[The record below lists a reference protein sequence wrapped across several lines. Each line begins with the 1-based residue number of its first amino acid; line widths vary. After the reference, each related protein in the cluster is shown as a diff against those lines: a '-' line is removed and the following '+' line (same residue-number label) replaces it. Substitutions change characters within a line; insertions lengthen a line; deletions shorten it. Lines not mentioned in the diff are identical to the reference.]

1 MSGIHHSRQLLTVLA
16 ASLLALTDSGA
27 EAVSR
32 LSTRFLA
39 RGEQA
44 LLEVAVAD
52 VQPAEWPEIPVVAGV
67 EIRQAG
73 RVPRLQ
79 PLPGRKREYV
89 LEYLVSSYAAGGHTI
104 PAITVLADGVKSHT
118 EPLDFTVFNPDELQW
133 SETLAGDTKI
143 RYASAFRV
151 MTPHPYEG
159 ETTPIEIKIFVP
171 RDLFVE
177 DWGIP
182 DARRD
187 GVTSWRFQPSAMRG
201 QINLLGLP
209 YVAVAYPSTLTPTR
223 TGQIGIGPATIRL
236 MTTQVVMDGILKR
249 IPQELNL
256 TVAPLQLDAIPLPKG
271 APAGFENA
279 IGSFQVD
286 VSTASPDAQEGDP
299 IPVDIVVTGSG
310 NLDTLHPPKPID
322 ATGWKIYEATPEAR
336 GDERR
341 QLTGRTV
348 FHQFLRP
355 LEIKPAVPA
364 FRLVYFD
371 PKAAAYKSLIT
382 EPIPLRMTPGL
393 TPKPDVTTPPAAL
406 PAPLERMTDILGVLR
421 TAPLTGSGAP
431 RWHGG
436 WIHLLCGLAALGLIA
451 KALWLRHGHRLRQD
465 PDRDAR
471 RQELREIQQLSLN
484 DDAGFL
490 MLAGRFIERRLGQHL
505 SPEIQAVLAERD
517 AWCFRQDKSP
527 GPILDPK
534 RRKAI
539 LNLLRKTALLWLLA
553 AMVNTGTG
561 RPADWKT
568 AVSAV
573 SANGRPA
580 CWGTGNPAHDRR
592 DACLPSQPG
601 RLCSANL
608 PDRLMSTIPARLA
621 AGLGQTGHAGDL
633 AGQALEAYDCAK
645 YDTAIS
651 LWLHAGAYDE
661 LTADTLY
668 NIGNACYRAGSPGY
682 AALYY
687 RRALARV
694 PGHPESRQNLRFIER
709 KCGAITVHRPDYQYA
724 LTRWPLAAWQG
735 LLWAGIW
742 MIVLAALVIPAT
754 RPGARVRVVAAAA
767 LILGPMCLA
776 IGGLG
781 WRFFPNDAE
790 FSPLGRQ
797 AVIIGEHAI
806 LHADAARTSPEVIDA
821 PPGSLCE
828 VIEESGRWAY
838 VAFASQ
844 TRGWL
849 PVEWLEKVVPTRAP
863 VAPTLRKPKA
873 DGKSA

>member
-1 MSGIHHSRQLLTVLA
+1 MSGIHPSQQLLTVLA
-16 ASLLALTDSGA
+16 AWLLVLTNSGA

-52 VQPAEWPEIPVVAGV
+52 VQPSEWPEITPVAGV

-79 PLPGRKREYV
+79 PLPGRRREYV
-89 LEYLVSSYAAGGHTI
+89 LEYLVSSYATGNHAI
-104 PAITVLADGVKSHT
+104 PAIEVRADGVKSRT
-118 EPLDFTVFNPDELQW
+118 EPLEFSVFNPNELQW

-159 ETTPIEIKIFVP
+159 ETTPIEIKVFVP

-182 DARRD
+182 DFQRD

-223 TGQIGIGPATIRL
+223 TGKIGIGPATIRL

-249 IPQELNL
+249 IPQEVNL
-256 TVAPLQLDAIPLPKG
+256 AVPPLELEAIPLPKG

-279 IGSFQVD
+279 VGTFQVD
-286 VSTASPDAQEGDP
+286 VTTASTNTQEGDP

-310 NLDTLHPPKPID
+310 NLDTLRPPKPID
-322 ATGWKIYEATPEAR
+322 ATGWKSYEATAEPR

-341 QLTGRTV
+341 QLAGKAV

-355 LEIKPAVPA
+355 LEIKPALPS

-371 PKAAAYKSLIT
+371 PKVAAYKTLVT

-393 TPKPDVTTPPAAL
+393 APKPDAATPPAAL
-406 PAPLERMTDILGVLR
+406 PMPLERMTDILEVR
-421 TAPLTGSGAP
+421 RAAPLTRTAAP
-431 RWHGG
+431 RFHDG
-436 WIHLLCGLAALGLIA
+436 WIHLLCGLAALGLSA
-451 KALWLRHGHRLRQD
+451 KALWLRHGHLLRNHPDRQARLR
-465 PDRDAR
+465 
-471 RQELREIQQLSLN
+471 ELREIQRLPGN
-484 DDAGFL
+484 DDTGFL
-490 MLAGRFIERRLGQHL
+490 MLTGRFIERWLGDHA
-505 SPEIQAVLAERD
+505 SPEARAVLAERD
-517 AWCFRQDKSP
+517 AWCFRQEKSP
-527 GPILDPK
+527 TAILEPK

-539 LNLLRKTALLWLLA
+539 LNLLRKAAMIWLAA
-553 AMVNTGTG
+553 AMVGMSTGQ
-561 RPADWKT
+561 PADWRI

-573 SANGRPA
+573 SANRRPA
-580 CWGTGNPAHDRR
+580 CLETGHPTHDRR
-592 DACLPSQPG
+592 AACLPSQPG

-608 PDRLMSTIPARLA
+608 PDRLMATIPA
-621 AGLGQTGHAGDL
+621 GLIDAPRAGDP
-633 AGQALEAYDCAK
+633 AGAALEAYDSAK

-651 LWLHAGAYDE
+651 LWLRAGTYDE

-668 NIGNACYRAGSPGY
+668 NIGNACYRAGSPGF

-687 RRALARV
+687 RRALARD

-724 LTRWPLAAWQG
+724 LARWPLSAWQN
-735 LLWAGIW
+735 LLWTGVWIS
-742 MIVLAALVIPAT
+742 VLAALAIPAS
-754 RPGARVRVVAAAA
+754 RPGARVRVVAAVA
-767 LILGPMCLA
+767 LVLGPVCLTV
-776 IGGLG
+776 GGLG
-781 WRFFPNDAE
+781 WRYFPNDAE

-797 AVIIGEHAI
+797 AVIIGDHAI

-828 VIEESGRWAY
+828 VIQESGRWAY
-838 VAFASQ
+838 VAFATQ

-849 PVEWLEKVVPTRAP
+849 PVEWLEKVVPTQPP